1 MLQKVNKLFNLKIIF
16 AALKTSISY
25 RSIFLLALP
34 IIISGISQNIVTV
47 VDTAFLGALGIAEL
61 GAAGNMGI
69 LYLLMLTIGMGYTNG
84 AQIIIARRNGESNF
98 DKIGDLIYQSLYFL
112 IPLSM
117 ILLLVMQFALP
128 SFIQAIS
135 HSEDVI
141 IASQSYMSMRSF
153 GIGFAFVNFIFISF
167 FVGSKQTKIL
177 FYSTLL
183 MSITN
188 IILDYGLIFG
198 HLGLPKLGVQ
208 GAAIASVMSE
218 LVTAVYLGYFVL
230 VKNDL
235 VKYGLNLRSKFN
247 IQALKRIMSLASP
260 IMLQLFL
267 TLGSWFIFFSWIE
280 AIGEDELAISHI
292 IRSIYMVLLIPLF
305 GFGQAANSLVSNL
318 IGSKQYDDV
327 LTLTWRV
334 IVLTI
339 IATAFLVAITAIY
352 PIEIL
357 NIFDLEPR
365 LIQSGLDT
373 LHVIQFSCF
382 LLATSFVLFN
392 CLMGTGNS
400 KIALLIEA
408 INLVFYLSTAY
419 LIINY
424 FAQSIDQVW
433 YSEFIYFICLGTF
446 SFIYLKSKRWITDT
460 KNI

>member
-1 MLQKVNKLFNLKIIF
+1 MLKKVNKLFKLKITF
-16 AALKTSISY
+16 THLKTSISY

-34 IIISGISQNIVTV
+34 IIISAVSQNIVTV
-47 VDTAFLGALGIAEL
+47 VDTAFLGALGVAEL

-98 DKIGDLIYQSLYFL
+98 DRIGDLIYQSLYFL
-112 IPLSM
+112 IPLSVVLFG
-117 ILLLVMQFALP
+117 IMQFVMP
-128 SFIQAIS
+128 SFIAGIS
-135 HSEDVI
+135 HSADVTQ
-141 IASQSYMSMRSF
+141 ASQDYMSMRSF
-153 GIGFAFVNFIFISF
+153 GIGFAFLNFIFISF
-167 FVGSKQTKIL
+167 FVGSKQTQIL

-198 HLGLPKLGVQ
+198 HWGLPKMGVQ
-208 GAAIASVMSE
+208 GAAIASVTSE
-218 LVTAVYLGYFVL
+218 LVTAVYLGYYIF

-235 VKYGLNLRSKFN
+235 EKFGLNVKSKFDL
-247 IQALKRIMSLASP
+247 QALKKIMTLASP

-267 TLGSWFIFFSWIE
+267 TLGSWFVFFSWIE
-280 AIGEDELAISHI
+280 AIGEDELAVSHI
-292 IRSIYMVLLIPLF
+292 IRSIYMILLIPLF

-327 LTLTWRV
+327 LKVTFKV
-334 IVLTI
+334 VVLTLITTAGLVI
-339 IATAFLVAITAIY
+339 ITVVFPT
-352 PIEIL
+352 EIL
-357 NIFDLEPR
+357 SIFDLESR
-365 LIQSGLDT
+365 LMQSGLDT

-382 LLATSFVLFN
+382 FLATAFVLFN

-400 KIALLIEA
+400 RIALLIEA

-419 LIINY
+419 IVINY